1 MLIKDVIHPSKG
13 IILTQTSVPC
23 HPPRRSKSKYK
34 FKDILEDIHLLGTKK
49 TNEIEKQVYK
59 NVPAGFCLTSGY
71 HTPWR

>member
-34 FKDILEDIHLLGTKK
+34 FKDIFEDINLLGTKK
-49 TNEIEKQVYK
+49 TNEIEKQV
-59 NVPAGFCLTSGY
+59 
-71 HTPWR
+71 